1 MANFRIFV
9 EKQVKY
15 NIEAKQLLLS
25 LNQNLHLN
33 LSSLRIINIYDVF
46 NITAEELER
55 AKYVVF
61 AEPSVDVLSTEIED
75 LPANTWFAIEP
86 LPGQYD
92 QRADSALQALNLLAI
107 DDANLAVKTGKL
119 LIFNE
124 ALTLEKLE
132 QIKRY
137 YINPLEMCSK
147 NLDLLQADIQAANF
161 STVPTYTEFNQ
172 LDSSKLANF
181 RSSHGLAMTNAD
193 LCCIQDYFKQIE
205 QRNPTETE
213 IKVLDTYWSDHCRH
227 TTFETHLTDINIQ
240 SGAYQDLFNDTL
252 ANYLTSREMVHAGKL
267 EAKPITLMDLATI
280 CGKQLKKQ
288 GKLTLVE
295 ETDEINACSL
305 IVEIEVDSAPQKWSL
320 QFKNETHNH
329 PTEIEPYGGAS
340 TCVGGAIRDPLSGR
354 SYVYQAMRVTGAAD
368 PLESIEDTLT
378 GKLPQKTITTKAAH
392 GFSSYGNQI
401 GLATTHVREIY
412 HPGYKAKRMEVG
424 MVVAAAPYANIRREQ
439 PCAGDVIILLGGKT
453 GRDGCGG
460 ATGSSKEHDVN
471 SAVQCSAEVQK
482 GNPVVERKIQRLFRN
497 PEVTSLIKKC
507 NDFGAGGVSVAI
519 GELADGV
526 TIDLDLVPTK
536 YNGLT
541 GTELAISE
549 SQERMAVVVSQLD
562 ATKFIELA
570 VAENLDAVIVATVT
584 AELRMVMLYRGA
596 KIVDL
601 SREFLNTNGAK
612 SYAQIE
618 LSAPLEHGYNFKIT
632 AANNFTAQYQE
643 LLQNLNVCSQQGLV
657 DAFDATIG
665 ASTVLMPFGG
675 KYQLSPT
682 QVSVQKLPILTGQSN
697 AASIASFG
705 FDPYLSS
712 WSPFHGAFYAV
723 VDSVAKIVAA
733 GGEYQKIYFS
743 FQEYFERLGN
753 DAVKWGKP
761 FAALL
766 GAYHAQQGFELA
778 AIGGKDSMSGSFN
791 DLHVPPTLISFAVAP
806 CDARQIISP
815 ELKPTSKFIYVYLPE
830 QDSKQMLDLDQLCTD
845 YAQIS
850 ELIHSGKINA
860 ARAIG
865 AGGVAEALFLMAC
878 GNKIGLEIQSNELD
892 LFQAYYGGLVVASET
907 ELQFVELKLIATT
920 NDMTQISYQE
930 YKLAL
935 DNLIQI
941 WQAKLAPVFPLTTS
955 AEKIELDLPQ
965 ITARTNNAMSVKA
978 AQKFAQPRVIIP
990 VFPGTNCEYDSL
1002 RAFERAGADAHSLV
1016 FNNLS
1021 PQKISESLDALAQSI
1036 NNSQILMLPGGFS
1049 AGDEPDGSAKF
1060 IATILRNEQIKTAVH
1075 GLLAREGLILGVCN
1089 GFQALIKSGLL
1100 PYGEICT
1107 LNDED
1112 TTLTYNLIGRHI
1124 SRVVPTKVVNNQSPW
1139 LSSFEIGDVKQIAMS
1154 HGEGRLIMRPELC
1167 RELLQNGQ
1175 IACQYSDLNAQ
1186 ATLDP
1191 YFNPNGSDYA
1201 IEALTSLDGRI
1212 LGKMGHS
1219 ERMGNN
1225 LYKNI
1230 VGDKQQDIFTNG
1242 VNYFK

>member
-9 EKQVKY
+9 EKQLEY
-15 NIEAKQLLLS
+15 NVEAKHLLLS

-33 LSSLRIINIYDVF
+33 LSSLRVVNIYDVF

-75 LPANTWFAIEP
+75 LSANTWFAIEP

-107 DDANLAVKTGKL
+107 NDANLAVKTGKL

-124 ALTLEKLE
+124 ALTLDQLE
-132 QIKRY
+132 QVKRY

-147 NLDLLQADIQAANF
+147 DLNLLQDDIQAANF
-161 STVPTYTEFNQ
+161 STVPIYTEFNQ
-172 LDSSKLANF
+172 LATDKLADF

-193 LCCIQDYFKQIE
+193 LSCIQDYFKQVE

-227 TTFETHLTDINIQ
+227 TTFETHLTDITIQ
-240 SGAYQDLFNDTL
+240 QGAYQNLFNDTL
-252 ANYLTSREMVHAGKL
+252 ANYLTSREMVHVGKL
-267 EAKPITLMDLATI
+267 ESKPITLMDLATI

-354 SYVYQAMRVTGAAD
+354 SYVYQAMRVTGAAN
-368 PLESIEDTLT
+368 PLEAIKDTLT

-412 HPGYKAKRMEVG
+412 HAGYKAKRMEVG

-471 SAVQCSAEVQK
+471 SAAQCSAEVQK

-497 PEVTSLIKKC
+497 PEVTALIKKC

-519 GELADGV
+519 GELAEGV

-549 SQERMAVVVSQLD
+549 SQERMAVVVSQSD
-562 ATKFIELA
+562 AAKFIELA
-570 VAENLDAVIVATVT
+570 AAENLDAVTVATVT
-584 AELRMVMLYRGA
+584 AELRMVMLYRGV

-618 LSAPLEHGYNFKIT
+618 LSAPLENGYNLKIT
-632 AANNFTAQYQE
+632 SAKNFDAQYAE
-643 LLQNLNVCSQQGLV
+643 LLQNLNICSQQGLV

-733 GGEYQKIYFS
+733 GGEYHKIYFS

-766 GAYHAQQGFELA
+766 GAYHAQQGFALA

-815 ELKPTSKFIYVYLPE
+815 ELKSTSKFIYVYLPE
-830 QDSKQMLDLDQLCTD
+830 QDEQHMLDLPQLCINYT
-845 YAQIS
+845 QIS
-850 ELIHSGKINA
+850 ELIHAGKINA

-907 ELQFVELKLIATT
+907 ELPFTELKLIAKT
-920 NDMTQISYQE
+920 NSSTQISYQE
-930 YKLAL
+930 QNLAL
-935 DNLIQI
+935 DDLIQI
-941 WQAKLAPVFPLTTS
+941 WQAKLAPVFPLTTPT
-955 AEKIELDLPQ
+955 ENIELELPQ
-965 ITARTNNAMSVKA
+965 ITNRANNAMSVKSS
-978 AQKFAQPRVIIP
+978 QKFAQPRVIIS

-1002 RAFERAGADAHSLV
+1002 RAFEHAGADARSLV

-1021 PQKISESLDALAQSI
+1021 PQKISESLDALAQAI

-1060 IATILRNEQIKTAVH
+1060 IATILRNEQIKAAVH

-1107 LNDED
+1107 LNDQD
-1112 TTLTYNLIGRHI
+1112 ATLTYNLIGRHI

-1139 LSSFEIGDVKQIAMS
+1139 LSSFEIGEVKQIAMS

-1175 IACQYSDLNAQ
+1175 IACQYSDLNAA

>member
-1 MANFRIFV
+1 MTNFRIFV
-9 EKQVKY
+9 EKQLKY
-15 NIEAKQLLLS
+15 NVEAKQLLSS
-25 LNQNLHLN
+25 LNQNLNLN
-33 LSSLRIINIYDVF
+33 LKSLRIINIYDVF
-46 NITAEELER
+46 NITAEELEL
-55 AKYVVF
+55 AKFVVF
-61 AEPSVDVLSTEIED
+61 AEPSVDVLSTQAEE
-75 LPANTWFAIEP
+75 LLTNTWFAIEP

-107 DDANLAVKTGKL
+107 NAPDLAVKTGKL
-119 LIFNE
+119 LIFSQE
-124 ALTLEKLE
+124 LTSDQLE

-137 YINPLEMCSK
+137 YINPLEMCAK
-147 NLDLLQADIQAANF
+147 DLNVLQADLQANNF
-161 STVPTYTEFNQ
+161 AAVPIYTEFNQ
-172 LDSSKLANF
+172 LDASKLADF
-181 RSSHGLAMTNAD
+181 RSNHGLAMTNAD
-193 LCCIQDYFKQIE
+193 LCCVQDYFKQIE

-227 TTFETHLTDINIQ
+227 TTFETHLTDITIQ
-240 SGAYQDLFNDTL
+240 QGMYQNLFNDTL
-252 ANYLTSREMVHAGKL
+252 ANYLTSREMVHAEKL
-267 EAKPITLMDLATI
+267 EFKPITLMDLATI

-288 GKLTLVE
+288 GRLTLVE

-305 IVEIEVDSAPQKWSL
+305 IVEIEVDSQPQKWSL

-354 SYVYQAMRVTGAAD
+354 SYVYQAMRVSGAAD
-368 PLESIEDTLT
+368 PLEAIKDTLV
-378 GKLPQKTITTKAAH
+378 GKLPQKTITAKAAH

-424 MVVAAAPYANIRREQ
+424 MVVAAAPYTNIRRDQ

-471 SAVQCSAEVQK
+471 SAAQCGAEVQK

-497 PEVTSLIKKC
+497 PEVTRLIKKC

-519 GELADGV
+519 GELAEGV

-549 SQERMAVVVSQLD
+549 SQERMAVVVSQSD
-562 ATKFIELA
+562 AVKFIELA
-570 VAENLDAVIVATVT
+570 ITENLDAVVVAKVT
-584 AELRMVMLYRGA
+584 TELRMVMLYRGA

-618 LSAPLEHGYNFKIT
+618 LSAPLENGYSFKT
-632 AANNFTAQYQE
+632 TSKSDFATQYQE
-643 LLQNLNVCSQQGLV
+643 LLQNLNICSQQGLV

-682 QVSVQKLPILTGQSN
+682 QVSVQKLPILTGQSS

-733 GGEYQKIYFS
+733 GGEHDKIYFS

-778 AIGGKDSMSGSFN
+778 AIGGKDSMSGTFN

-815 ELKPTSKFIYVYLPE
+815 ELKSTSKYIYVHLPQ
-830 QDSKQMLDLDQLCTD
+830 QDKHQMLDLAKLRTD
-845 YAQIS
+845 YTQIS
-850 ELIHSGKINA
+850 ELIHNGKINA

-865 AGGVAEALFLMAC
+865 AGGIAEALFLMAC
-878 GNKIGLEIQSNELD
+878 GNKIGLNIQSND
-892 LFQAYYGGLVVASET
+892 IDSFQACYGGLVIASET
-907 ELQFVELKLIATT
+907 ELQFAELKLIATT
-920 NDMTQISYQE
+920 NSTVNISYQE
-930 YKLAL
+930 YDLAL
-935 DNLIQI
+935 DDLIQI
-941 WQAKLAPVFPLTTS
+941 WQAKLVPVFPLTTH
-955 AEKIELDLPQ
+955 AGNVELDLPQ
-965 ITARTNNAMSVKA
+965 ITTIANNAMSVKS

-1002 RAFERAGADAHSLV
+1002 RAFESAGADTRSLV

-1021 PQKISESLDALAQSI
+1021 PQKISESLDALAQAI
-1036 NNSQILMLPGGFS
+1036 HNSQILMLPGGFS

-1060 IATILRNEQIKTAVH
+1060 IATILRNEQIKAAVH
-1075 GLLAREGLILGVCN
+1075 GLLARDGLILGVCN

-1100 PYGEICT
+1100 PYGEICD
-1107 LNDED
+1107 LNDQAP
-1112 TTLTYNLIGRHI
+1112 TLTYNLIGRHI
-1124 SRVVPTKVVNNQSPW
+1124 SRIVPTKVVNNQSPW
-1139 LSSFEIGDVKQIAMS
+1139 LNSFAVGDVKHIAMS
-1154 HGEGRLIMRPELC
+1154 HGEGRLIMRPELH

-1175 IACQYSDLNAQ
+1175 VACQYSDLNGV

-1219 ERMGNN
+1219 ERMGDN

-1230 VGDKQQDIFTNG
+1230 AGDKKQDIFTNG

>member
-9 EKQVKY
+9 EKQLEY
-15 NIEAKQLLLS
+15 NVEAKHLLLS

-33 LSSLRIINIYDVF
+33 LRSLRIVNIYDVF
-46 NITAEELER
+46 NITTEELER

-75 LPANTWFAIEP
+75 LSANTWFAMEP

-107 DDANLAVKTGKL
+107 NDSNLAVKTGKL

-124 ALTLEKLE
+124 ALTLDQLE

-147 NLDLLQADIQAANF
+147 DLNLLQADIQAANF
-161 STVPTYTEFNQ
+161 STVPIYTEFNQ
-172 LDSSKLANF
+172 LDASKLADF
-181 RSSHGLAMTNAD
+181 RFNHSLAMTNAD
-193 LCCIQDYFKQIE
+193 LCCVQDYFKQIE

-227 TTFETHLTDINIQ
+227 TTFETHLTDITIQ
-240 SGAYQDLFNDTL
+240 QGMYQNLFNDTL
-252 ANYLTSREMVHAGKL
+252 ANYLTSREMVHAEKL
-267 EAKPITLMDLATI
+267 EFKPITLMDLATI
-280 CGKQLKKQ
+280 CGKQFKKQ

-305 IVEIEVDSAPQKWSL
+305 IVEIEVDSQPQKWSL

-354 SYVYQAMRVTGAAD
+354 SYVYQAMRVSGAAN
-368 PLESIEDTLT
+368 PLEAIEDTLI
-378 GKLPQKTITTKAAH
+378 GKLPQKTITTKSAH

-424 MVVAAAPYANIRREQ
+424 MVVAAAPYVNIRREQ
-439 PCAGDVIILLGGKT
+439 PCVGDVIILLGGKT

-471 SAVQCSAEVQK
+471 SAAQCGAEVQK

-497 PEVTSLIKKC
+497 PEVTRLIKKC

-519 GELADGV
+519 GELAEGV

-549 SQERMAVVVSQLD
+549 SQERMAVVVSQSD
-562 ATKFIELA
+562 AAQFIELA
-570 VAENLDAVIVATVT
+570 ITENLDAVVVAKVT
-584 AELRMVMLYRGA
+584 TELRMVMLYRGA

-618 LSAPLEHGYNFKIT
+618 LSSPAENDYNFKIT
-632 AANNFTAQYQE
+632 SVKGFVPQYQE
-643 LLQNLNVCSQQGLV
+643 LLQNLNVCSQQGLF

-665 ASTVLMPFGG
+665 ASTILMPFGG

-733 GGEYQKIYFS
+733 GADYHKIYFS

-753 DAVKWGKP
+753 DAIKWAKP

-815 ELKPTSKFIYVYLPE
+815 EIKPTSKFVYAYFPE
-830 QDSKQMLDLDQLCTD
+830 QDAELMLDLKKVCVD
-845 YAQIS
+845 YTQIS
-850 ELIHSGKINA
+850 TLIHTGQIHA

-865 AGGVAEALFLMAC
+865 AGGIAEALFLMAC
-878 GNKIGLEIQSNELD
+878 GNKIGLEIQLNELD
-892 LFQAYYGGLVVASET
+892 LFQASYGGLVVASET
-907 ELQFVELKLIATT
+907 ELQFAELKLIATT
-920 NDMTQISYQE
+920 SASSNISYQG
-930 YKLAL
+930 YDLAL
-935 DNLIQI
+935 DDLIQI
-941 WQAKLAPVFPLTTS
+941 WQAKLTPVFPLTTP
-955 AEKIELDLPQ
+955 AENIELDLPPMVN
-965 ITARTNNAMSVKA
+965 INNTMQVKSVH
-978 AQKFAQPRVIIP
+978 KFAQPRVIIP

-1021 PQKISESLDALAQSI
+1021 PQKISQSLDALAQEI

-1060 IATILRNEQIKTAVH
+1060 IATILRNEQIKDAVH
-1075 GLLAREGLILGVCN
+1075 GLLARDGLILGVCN

-1100 PYGEICT
+1100 PYGEICD
-1107 LNDED
+1107 LNDQD
-1112 TTLTYNLIGRHI
+1112 ATLTYNLIGRHI
-1124 SRVVPTKVVNNQSPW
+1124 SRVVPTKVVSNQSPW
-1139 LSSFEIGDVKQIAMS
+1139 LNSFKIGEVKQVAMS